1 MKSAACPIAAA
12 VPETAASW
20 VDRALFWALLALLG
34 ARPLLSETF
43 EPLQVSFLT
52 ALEVSGGPTPATTAV
67 LDSLLL
73 AAAACALARTRRGWG
88 GAIALG
94 VTLLTMAV
102 IVSSCVAGER
112 TLALLAGADLVA
124 LVLGGAAL
132 VRLARAR
139 WMATLLVA
147 VLLATGITTAIKCVS
162 QALYENP
169 QTRARWETVYK
180 PALLRQGFDPQ
191 DPLFINFERRM
202 QAGEAYGFLGHPNI
216 TASGLMMWLL
226 ATGGVLGGALGR
238 RPLRSVAGPAVASA
252 VLCASVAGAL
262 WLTGSRG
269 AAVAAAGG
277 VLLLLCLG
285 MCAAWVARHA
295 RAVLLVALAGYAAL
309 VGAGVAYGLQRGTLP
324 GASLAFRWYY
334 WTAAARAI
342 QDVPLTGL
350 GRENFAEAY
359 TRYKPAESTEEVR
372 NPHNLWV
379 GLLVE
384 LGPLGLVAGIV
395 LCAGVVLASMRA
407 LAPPATDQ
415 PAAGGVT
422 AGRCVPVV
430 ASVLLVQAVASATP
444 FGAPGVALVWG
455 QEIAAVWTLALLVA
469 LWLLDVVTRAPNG
482 RAWLVAG
489 LCAALLAALVHGL
502 VDFALLTPAGLAV
515 GVLCAAGAVTL
526 GGARTAAAVP
536 VESARTWRGPVP
548 WLLVG
553 GMTVAHVLFVVCPSV
568 ATVSA
573 LNALDAA
580 LRSGRA
586 DAIPA
591 AAARAAA
598 VPGGGSTAARSAAR
612 AMLQLSHAAPP
623 EIGRRQE
630 WARQAQEYAQI
641 ACARNPR
648 DHTSQAVLAGI
659 HEELGRLYGES
670 GARQGSLDAWSE
682 AAAAW
687 ERAVSL
693 YPTSP
698 RLRISAGKA
707 WLAVGRATGTALAAE
722 RARGHFREAL
732 RIDDLWPSY
741 EVMRLRPAEREATQR
756 LLDEPG
762 PESASDTRPTTAN
775 TDPATE

>member
-1 MKSAACPIAAA
+1 MKSAARVNAAA
-12 VPETAASW
+12 VPEPNATW
-20 VDRALFWALLALLG
+20 VDRALFYALLALLG

-73 AAAACALARTRRGWG
+73 AAAAGALARTRRGWG

-94 VTLLTMAV
+94 IALLTTAV

-124 LVLGGAAL
+124 LVVGGVAL
-132 VRLARAR
+132 VGLARTR
-139 WMATLLVA
+139 WMAMLLVA
-147 VLLATGITTAIKCVS
+147 VLLATGITTAVKCVS
-162 QALYENP
+162 QTLYENP

-180 PALLRQGFDPQ
+180 PDLLRRGFDPQ

-226 ATGGVLGGALGR
+226 ATGGALGAALGR
-238 RPLRSVAGPAVASA
+238 RPLRGMGGPAVASA
-252 VLCASVAGAL
+252 VLCALVAGAL

-269 AAVAAAGG
+269 AVVAAAGG

-285 MCAAWVARHA
+285 ICAAWVARHA
-295 RAVLLVALAGYAAL
+295 RVVLLVALVGYAAV
-309 VGAGVAYGLQRGTLP
+309 VGAGVVYGLQRGTLP

-342 QDVPLTGL
+342 RDVPLTGL

-384 LGPLGLVAGIV
+384 LGPLGLAAGVV
-395 LCAGVVLASMRA
+395 LCAGVVLAGLRA
-407 LAPPATDQ
+407 LAPPAADRL
-415 PAAGGVT
+415 AVDGVT

-430 ASVLLVQAVASATP
+430 AGVLLVQAVASATP

-455 QEIAAVWTLALLVA
+455 QEIAVVWTLALLVA
-469 LWLLDVVTRAPNG
+469 LWLLDAVTRAPTG
-482 RAWLVAG
+482 QPWLVAG

-515 GVLCAAGAVTL
+515 GVLCAAGAAAL
-526 GGARTAAAVP
+526 GGARAAMAGP
-536 VESARTWRGPVP
+536 AESARTWRGHVP
-548 WLLVG
+548 WLLAG
-553 GMTVAHVLFVVCPSV
+553 GLTVAHVLVVAWPSV
-568 ATVSA
+568 VTVTA

-586 DAIPA
+586 DAVQA

-598 VPGGGSTAARSAAR
+598 APGGGSTAARSAAR
-612 AMLQLSHAAPP
+612 AMLQLTHAAPP

-630 WARQAQEYAQI
+630 WARWAEEYAQA

-659 HEELGRLYGES
+659 YEELGRLDGEP
-670 GARQGSLDAWSE
+670 GARQDSLNAWSE

-707 WLAVGRATGTALAAE
+707 WLMVGQATGAALAAD
-722 RARGHFREAL
+722 RARAHFREAL
-732 RIDDLWPSY
+732 RIDDLWPAY
-741 EVMRLRPAEREATQR
+741 EVMRLRPAEREAAQR
-756 LLDEPG
+756 LLDGLG
-762 PESASDTRPTTAN
+762 PESAPDTRPTTAK
-775 TDPATE
+775 TDSATE